1 MLIVTSGVRV
11 PQIPHSMLVRNQKI
25 AKAIA
30 CEFITSGRS
39 IYIEP
44 YPFNECLITVAAEH
58 KDALVQSVRSYR
70 Q

>member
-1 MLIVTSGVRV
+1 MLIVSTGL
-11 PQIPHSMLVRNQKI
+11 PQPPFSMLVRNEKI
-25 AKAIA
+25 AKAVA

-39 IYIEP
+39 IYVEP
-44 YPFNECLITVAAEH
+44 YPFRENLLTVAPEH